1 METTMTNNQGMTND
15 KAMTNNG
22 GIATLSL
29 NPAIDQTAHVPEFT
43 AGRVNRVEW
52 EQSDAGG
59 KGVNVASFLADFGR
73 RVRVTGLLGSANVEP
88 FVELFA
94 RKDIEDRFVRLPGR
108 TRVNVKI
115 VDRVLDQVTDINFPG
130 LSPSPEDLLLL
141 TQTIDDLCRDTDW
154 FVLSGSVPAG
164 VPSGVYA
171 DLTRRLKDRG
181 KQVVLDASGAPFA
194 EAVGRGPDIIK
205 PNIDELS
212 ELVGR
217 PLQAQADVV
226 AAARSLVDRG
236 VGLVAVSMGADGA
249 LFVEADAAVLAVPP
263 AITVKST
270 VGAGDAMVAGIVI
283 GTLHGLDLAG
293 RARLATAFSLGALG
307 EVGPNLP
314 SSECVESFA
323 ARVQVRAVDQD

>member
-1 METTMTNNQGMTND
+1 MND
-15 KAMTNNG
+15 QAMKGNP

-29 NPAIDQTAHVPEFT
+29 NPAIDQTARIPEFT

-59 KGVNVASFLADFGR
+59 KGVNVASFLADFGQ
-73 RVRVTGLLGSANVEP
+73 RVAVTGLLGSANAEP
-88 FVELFA
+88 FVELFN
-94 RKDIEDRFVRLPGR
+94 RKGIDDHFVRLPGR

-130 LSPSPEDLLLL
+130 LAPSPADLTRLHEA
-141 TQTIDDLCRDTDW
+141 IEALCRDTDW
-154 FVLSGSVPAG
+154 FVLSGSIPAG
-164 VPSGVYA
+164 VPSRVYA
-171 DLTRRLKDRG
+171 DLVTQLKGQG
-181 KQVVLDASGAPFA
+181 KRVVLDTSGAPFA
-194 EAVGRGPDIIK
+194 EAVGCGPDIIK

-217 PLQAQADVV
+217 PLKGETEVLE
-226 AAARSLVDRG
+226 AARSLVAG
-236 VGLVAVSMGADGA
+236 GIGLVVVSMGADGA
-249 LFVEADAAVLAVPP
+249 LFVQADAAVLAIPP
-263 AITVKST
+263 TITVKST
-270 VGAGDAMVAGIVI
+270 VGAGDAMVAGIII

-314 SSECVESFA
+314 SSEVVESCG
-323 ARVQVRAVDQD
+323 ARVQVRSLQSGAG